1 MAWFCYCYCEKDK
14 AVYICLSVHQSMTP
28 FWLPHCGWVQCWL
41 RRVISGHVH
50 YIKCFPIVAGS
61 SVGFV
66 GLFPDMRLTS
76 NVSPLWLGPV
86 LASSGYFRSCTL
98 HQTFPHCGWVQ
109 WRLRRVISGHALYI
123 KWYWISSRIWF
134 QSVMYKKQ
142 SIMWRLFSLQ
152 VSKDEWERN
161 YSGNKR
167 IFLLNWN
174 TLSVTFPQ
182 EALPSQVPLVRKYFQ
197 TLSFSSPFY
206 SCNKIHGL
214 WK

>member
-1 MAWFCYCYCEKDK
+1 MTWFCYCYCEKDK

-28 FWLPHCGWVQCWL
+28 FWLPHCGWVQCWF
-41 RRVISGHVH
+41 RWVISGHAP

-61 SVGFV
+61 SGGFV
-66 GLFPDMRLTS
+66 GLFPDMHLTS
-76 NVSPLWLGPV
+76 
-86 LASSGYFRSCTL
+86 
-98 HQTFPHCGWVQ
+98 
-109 WRLRRVISGHALYI
+109 GHVPYI
-123 KWYWISSRIWF
+123 KWYWFSSIIVF
-134 QSVMYKKQ
+134 QSVMYKK
-142 SIMWRLFSLQ
+142 SIMWILFSLQ

-174 TLSVTFPQ
+174 THSVTFQQ
-182 EALPSQVPLVRKYFQ
+182 EVIPSQVPIVRKYFQ